1 MKYMCL
7 IYLDEDK
14 HAALPAEERK
24 RLETEACAYDE
35 SLRKSGHYCTSDAL
49 ASARMATTLRYV
61 NGRFSPTDG
70 PYVETKEQLA
80 GFVMI
85 DARDL
90 DEALRIAEKFPG
102 ARFGGVEVRP
112 VIHIG

>member
-7 IYLDEDK
+7 IYIDEELYS
-14 HAALPAEERK
+14 ALPAETRK
-24 RLETEACAYDE
+24 RCEIESIAYDE
-35 SLRKSGHYCTSDAL
+35 TLRKSGHYCTSDAL
-49 ASARMATTLRYV
+49 ASARMATSLRHE

-70 PYVETKEQLA
+70 PYAETKEQVA

-85 DARDL
+85 DAKDL

-112 VIHIG
+112 VIQIG